1 MISEGQASLPH
12 RRMREG
18 MSNKKLSRLLEP
30 NLKFYFAVMLLFAV
44 AAIPVNWQLALAEG
58 TLTVLLYFYFR
69 QSNQK
74 RRQGVLQYIDSV
86 TGSVDTAS
94 KSTLIN
100 SPLPTLVF
108 RPDTGEII
116 WSNESFLQ
124 LAGVREHLFEMRL
137 SEAVPDFQVQWLLS
151 GKQES
156 PERVELNNHRFRVY
170 GSLVRSRNRT
180 GVQSLVATTYWVETT
195 EADHLREV
203 YEASRPVAAIL
214 MLDNYEDLMKAC
226 EDTQRSAVLAQIDEK
241 LQTWANAGQGIL
253 LKTDRNHYLFLF
265 EEQYFQHFVDE
276 KFSILDTVRAI
287 RVAENIHPTL
297 SIGIGKDSPSIPELY
312 KNAKLSLEMALSRGG
327 DQAVVRNQVDFAFY
341 GGRTKATEKRTK
353 VKSRV
358 MANAFRELIAD
369 AGEVY
374 IMGHSFADMDAVG
387 AAAGIC
393 CAARKRG
400 KQARIVIDREHTAAE
415 TLIARLDALP
425 EYSGVFLTPA
435 EAFLQMRADTLLV
448 VVDTNRPDMV
458 ENPQLL
464 ESCNRVAVIDHHR
477 RAATYIE
484 NAAFNFHEPY
494 ASSASELVTEL
505 LQYLV
510 EPTDLLREEAGA
522 LLAGIV
528 LDTKHFTQ
536 RTGGRTFEA
545 AAFLRRSGADTAEVQ
560 RLFQGDLK
568 DMVTKYDIIRRAE
581 MYRSNIAVSVVEEPG
596 VDRVAAAQAADDL
609 LTLKGV
615 QASFVVYAA
624 EGAVLMSAR
633 SLGEI
638 NVQVILEALGGGGN
652 STTAG
657 ARIEDTDPESVRQQ
671 LIGVLDAYFEK

>member
-1 MISEGQASLPH
+1 
-12 RRMREG
+12 

-615 QASFVVYAA
+615 QASFVIYAT

>member
-1 MISEGQASLPH
+1 
-12 RRMREG
+12 

-137 SEAVPDFQVQWLLS
+137 SAAVPDFQVQWLLS

>member
-1 MISEGQASLPH
+1 
-12 RRMREG
+12 
-18 MSNKKLSRLLEP
+18 MS
-30 NLKFYFAVMLLFAV
+30 
-44 AAIPVNWQLALAEG
+44 
-58 TLTVLLYFYFR
+58 
-69 QSNQK
+69 
-74 RRQGVLQYIDSV
+74 
-86 TGSVDTAS
+86 
-94 KSTLIN
+94 
-100 SPLPTLVF
+100 
-108 RPDTGEII
+108 
-116 WSNESFLQ
+116 
-124 LAGVREHLFEMRL
+124 
-137 SEAVPDFQVQWLLS
+137 
-151 GKQES
+151 
-156 PERVELNNHRFRVY
+156 
-170 GSLVRSRNRT
+170 
-180 GVQSLVATTYWVETT
+180 
-195 EADHLREV
+195 
-203 YEASRPVAAIL
+203 
-214 MLDNYEDLMKAC
+214 
-226 EDTQRSAVLAQIDEK
+226 
-241 LQTWANAGQGIL
+241 
-253 LKTDRNHYLFLF
+253 
-265 EEQYFQHFVDE
+265 
-276 KFSILDTVRAI
+276 RAI

-297 SIGIGKDSPSIPELY
+297 SIGIGKRSPSIPELY

-353 VKSRV
+353 VKSAQDGQRLPGV
-358 MANAFRELIAD
+358 DRRRGRGLHH
-369 AGEVY
+369 GPLLC
-374 IMGHSFADMDAVG
+374 
-387 AAAGIC
+387 GIWMPERRRIFFLRR
-393 CAARKRG
+393 RKRG
-400 KQARIVIDREHTAAE
+400 KQARIVIDRSTPQPG

-425 EYSGVFLTPA
+425 CQYSGVFLTTPA

-615 QASFVVYAA
+615 QASFVIYAA

>member
-1 MISEGQASLPH
+1 
-12 RRMREG
+12 

-327 DQAVVRNQVDFAFY
+327 DQAVVRNQVDFAVY

-633 SLGEI
+633 SLDEI

>member
-1 MISEGQASLPH
+1 M
-12 RRMREG
+12 
-18 MSNKKLSRLLEP
+18 
-30 NLKFYFAVMLLFAV
+30 
-44 AAIPVNWQLALAEG
+44 
-58 TLTVLLYFYFR
+58 
-69 QSNQK
+69 
-74 RRQGVLQYIDSV
+74 
-86 TGSVDTAS
+86 
-94 KSTLIN
+94 
-100 SPLPTLVF
+100 
-108 RPDTGEII
+108 
-116 WSNESFLQ
+116 
-124 LAGVREHLFEMRL
+124 
-137 SEAVPDFQVQWLLS
+137 
-151 GKQES
+151 
-156 PERVELNNHRFRVY
+156 
-170 GSLVRSRNRT
+170 
-180 GVQSLVATTYWVETT
+180 
-195 EADHLREV
+195 
-203 YEASRPVAAIL
+203 
-214 MLDNYEDLMKAC
+214 
-226 EDTQRSAVLAQIDEK
+226 
-241 LQTWANAGQGIL
+241 
-253 LKTDRNHYLFLF
+253 
-265 EEQYFQHFVDE
+265 
-276 KFSILDTVRAI
+276 
-287 RVAENIHPTL
+287 
-297 SIGIGKDSPSIPELY
+297 
-312 KNAKLSLEMALSRGG
+312 
-327 DQAVVRNQVDFAFY
+327 RNQVDFAFY

-596 VDRVAAAQAADDL
+596 VDRVAAAQAA
-609 LTLKGV
+609 GR
-615 QASFVVYAA
+615 
-624 EGAVLMSAR
+624 SA
-633 SLGEI
+633 
-638 NVQVILEALGGGGN
+638 
-652 STTAG
+652 
-657 ARIEDTDPESVRQQ
+657 DPEGRSGFLRDLRRRGSGADVSPVSGRDQRAGDPGGLGRRRQ
-671 LIGVLDAYFEK
+671 LHHRRCADRGHGPGECPSAVDWGLGRIL

>member
-1 MISEGQASLPH
+1 
-12 RRMREG
+12 

-30 NLKFYFAVMLLFAV
+30 NLKFYFAVMLLFAL
-44 AAIPVNWQLALAEG
+44 AAIPVNWQLALTEG

>member
-1 MISEGQASLPH
+1 
-12 RRMREG
+12 

-358 MANAFRELIAD
+358 MANAFRELVAD

-415 TLIARLDALP
+415 TLVARLDALP

-615 QASFVVYAA
+615 QASFVIYAA

>member
-1 MISEGQASLPH
+1 
-12 RRMREG
+12 

-44 AAIPVNWQLALAEG
+44 ATIPVNWQLALAEG

-137 SEAVPDFQVQWLLS
+137 SEAVPNFQVQWLLS

-615 QASFVVYAA
+615 QASFVIYAA

>member
-1 MISEGQASLPH
+1 
-12 RRMREG
+12 

-58 TLTVLLYFYFR
+58 ALTVLLYFYFR

-170 GSLVRSRNRT
+170 GSLARSRNRI

-358 MANAFRELIAD
+358 MANAFRELVAD

-615 QASFVVYAA
+615 QASFVIYAA

>member
-1 MISEGQASLPH
+1 
-12 RRMREG
+12 

-170 GSLVRSRNRT
+170 GSLVRSRSRS

-615 QASFVVYAA
+615 QASFVIYAA

>member
-1 MISEGQASLPH
+1 
-12 RRMREG
+12 

-44 AAIPVNWQLALAEG
+44 AAIPVNWQLALADAP
-58 TLTVLLYFYFR
+58 LTVLRYFYFR

-137 SEAVPDFQVQWLLS
+137 SEAVPNFQVQWLLS

-615 QASFVVYAA
+615 QASFVIYAA

>member
-1 MISEGQASLPH
+1 
-12 RRMREG
+12 

-58 TLTVLLYFYFR
+58 ALTVLLYFYFR

-253 LKTDRNHYLFLF
+253 LKTDRHHYLFLI
-265 EEQYFQHFVDE
+265 EEQYFQHCVDE

>member
-1 MISEGQASLPH
+1 
-12 RRMREG
+12 

-358 MANAFRELIAD
+358 MANAFRELVAD

-448 VVDTNRPDMV
+448 VVDTNRPDIV

-581 MYRSNIAVSVVEEPG
+581 MYRSSIAVSVVEEPG

-615 QASFVVYAA
+615 QASFVIYAA

>member
-1 MISEGQASLPH
+1 
-12 RRMREG
+12 

-415 TLIARLDALP
+415 TLVARLDALP

-581 MYRSNIAVSVVEEPG
+581 MYRSNIAVSVVEESG

-615 QASFVVYAA
+615 QASFVIYAA

>member
-1 MISEGQASLPH
+1 MN
-12 RRMREG
+12 
-18 MSNKKLSRLLEP
+18 NKKLSRLLEP
-30 NLKFYFAVMLLFAV
+30 NLKFYFFFMLLFV
-44 AAIPVNWQLALAEG
+44 AAAVPVSWKLAVLEAAV
-58 TLTVLLYFYFR
+58 TVLLYVYFR
-69 QSNQK
+69 QNNQK

-615 QASFVVYAA
+615 QASFVIYAA